1 MRKPDPPVRY
11 SIRGKALR
19 NRHEPREKIPARP
32 QRGTGY
38 RTLPSP
44 AVEDPFSVGS
54 AAAEPAAPAEVSSRE
69 LPAANAGASPAV
81 PRAARNPVRRS
92 RRFWLL
98 QAGLLCLLAV
108 LGLLLYR
115 GRKNATLTVTWLVP
129 GRPELTEEQTVLY
142 GESVALRPAVSVPGQ
157 TFLCWE
163 DSRGR
168 TEARETFPLYFSRT
182 LTARFLPAFETEAH
196 ITYLDTG
203 ENGLLNPGGSV
214 SMRDLVLAFYRL
226 LNTDSSGSGRFTD
239 VPEEDPCYE
248 AAAYLK
254 DIGVLTG
261 KRLHPDERVTNGE
274 FLKLLC
280 AFYPQREG
288 AFLFQDL
295 DAGSPLYPC
304 YCTAAA
310 NGWITSGSL
319 VRARTDEPLTRGE
332 FTRIMNRVLHRD
344 GVRHLLPEQTG
355 TMLDVVPGG
364 EYYDDLVEAAIPHEY
379 RMEGQ
384 EEIWT
389 DSEPLPVHEPG
400 FFFSGVRLHCIAE
413 DGSPVV
419 GDAQG
424 GLMFNL
430 NGEIT
435 TGDPALD
442 ARLWEILENTI
453 SPESMTREEMLR
465 AVYDYVVQNFS
476 YIYGH
481 MYAFGAGGWAEKEA
495 WRMLTDH
502 GGNCYCYAALFYELA
517 RFVGYDA
524 VLYSGRVS
532 GEQYDFR
539 DYDGNVVYAGERST
553 PHAWVEI
560 EIDGELYLFDAEYE
574 YRSYG
579 LNKMFKR
586 DNTVWL
592 QFGYARPDTPA

>member
-1 MRKPDPPVRY
+1 M
-11 SIRGKALR
+11 
-19 NRHEPREKIPARP
+19 
-32 QRGTGY
+32 
-38 RTLPSP
+38 
-44 AVEDPFSVGS
+44 
-54 AAAEPAAPAEVSSRE
+54 
-69 LPAANAGASPAV
+69 
-81 PRAARNPVRRS
+81 
-92 RRFWLL
+92 
-98 QAGLLCLLAV
+98 
-108 LGLLLYR
+108 GLLLYR
-115 GRKNATLTVTWLVP
+115 GRKNATLTVTYVVP
-129 GRPELTEEQTVLY
+129 GSPELTEEQSVLY
-142 GESVALRPAVSVPGQ
+142 GESVALRPAVPVPGQ

-168 TEARETFPLYFSRT
+168 AETRETFPLYFSRT
-182 LTARFLPAFETEAH
+182 LTAHFLPAFETEAH
-196 ITYLDTG
+196 IAYLDTG

-226 LNTDSSGSGRFTD
+226 LNTDLGGNGRFAD

-280 AFYPQREG
+280 AFYPQREET
-288 AFLFQDL
+288 FPFQGL
-295 DAGSPLYPC
+295 DEESPFYSC

-310 NGWITSGSL
+310 NGWIVSGSL
-319 VRARTDEPLTRGE
+319 VRARAEEPLTRGE
-332 FTRIMNRVLHRD
+332 FTRIMNRVLGRD
-344 GVRHLLPEQTG
+344 RVRHLLPEQTG

-379 RMEGQ
+379 RIEDQ

-389 DSEPLPVHEPG
+389 GSEPLPVHDPG

-413 DGSPVV
+413 NGSPVV
-419 GDAQG
+419 GDSHG
-424 GLMFNL
+424 GLTFNL

-435 TGDPALD
+435 TGDAQLD
-442 ARLWEILENTI
+442 ARLWEILEATI
-453 SPESMTREEMLR
+453 DPENMTQEEMLR
-465 AVYDYVVQNFS
+465 AVYDYVVQNFT

-502 GGNCYCYAALFYELA
+502 GGNCYCYAALFCELA

-539 DYDGNVVYAGERST
+539 DYDGNVVYAGEQST

-560 EIDGELYLFDAEYE
+560 EIDGELYLFDTEYE
-574 YRSYG
+574 FRSYG

-586 DNTVWL
+586 NGTVW
-592 QFGYARPDTPA
+592 QQYGYARPNTPA